1 MSAESRVTEL
11 KLELPKAPK
20 PAGTYS
26 PVVQIGDLCYV
37 SGHGPLKSD
46 DTLITGR
53 VGADLTEEQGIAAAR
68 QVGLA
73 ILATLRKQLGS
84 LDRVVRVVKVLGMV
98 NSTADFKN
106 HPKVINGFSD
116 LMVEIW
122 GENGRA
128 ARSAVGMGSLP
139 SNIAVEVECIV
150 QVQA

>member
-1 MSAESRVTEL
+1 MSAEARVAEL

-53 VGADLTEEQGIAAAR
+53 VGQDLTEEQGIAAAR

-73 ILATLRKQLGS
+73 ILATLRKHLGN

-98 NSTADFKN
+98 NCTADFKN

-122 GENGRA
+122 GDNARA

-139 SNIAVEVECIV
+139 NNITVEVEAIF
-150 QVQA
+150 QVQ